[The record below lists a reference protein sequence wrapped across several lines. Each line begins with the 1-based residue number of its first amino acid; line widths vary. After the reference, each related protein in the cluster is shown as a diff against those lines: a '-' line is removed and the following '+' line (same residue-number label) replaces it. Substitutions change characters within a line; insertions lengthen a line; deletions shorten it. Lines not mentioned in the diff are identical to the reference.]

1 MMNKLKLWALALP
14 LLILSTAATS
24 CLDDNDDVV
33 AVPTALVTVRPAA
46 EGFTMQVDENTT
58 LVAANMDKSPFGDKE
73 VRAIITFS
81 EVNEKTDGAVRSVYL
96 HSIDSIRTKMPEPTL
111 GELDNETYGN
121 DPIEV
126 INDWV
131 TVAEDGY
138 LTLRI
143 RTVWGFTNVK
153 HRVSLIT
160 GTDPENPY
168 RLVLHHDAF
177 GDLVGTFGD
186 GLIAFNLKDL
196 PHQPDEEVT
205 ITLVWNSFEG
215 KKSADFKLKFH
226 KSAVSA
232 PSSIAAA
239 PYTSAID

>member
-1 MMNKLKLWALALP
+1 MNKLKLWGIALP
-14 LLILSTAATS
+14 ILFLSVAATS
-24 CLDDNDDVV
+24 CLDDDNDDVV

-58 LVAANMDKSPFGDKE
+58 LVAANLDKSPFGDKE

-81 EVNEKTDGAVRSVYL
+81 LAEPKSDGNVKSVYL

-126 INDWV
+126 IDDWV